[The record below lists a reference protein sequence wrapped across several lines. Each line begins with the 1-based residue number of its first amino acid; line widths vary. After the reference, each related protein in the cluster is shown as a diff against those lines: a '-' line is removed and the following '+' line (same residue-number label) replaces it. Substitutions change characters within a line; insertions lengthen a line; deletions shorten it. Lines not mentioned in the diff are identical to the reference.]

1 MQVGNWQN
9 KVYIRWIAYH
19 HTNAKGV
26 SFEGAV
32 VQISQEKCKWKWMM
46 VKQLVDILSGVFL
59 AKPMQT
65 LFNHHNMGPLNLNSL
80 DEITD
85 SFSEAEKI
93 EDYQDTVKPCLTA
106 TTIQVKEAEHGFI
119 QNTKNSNPLL
129 ASDMIT
135 GLCSSL
141 IHRTSTGL
149 KRCFERM
156 MLDKASNTSS
166 PLLYFSVTSKLRN
179 ARSDHETQSPLQLN
193 EIINHRKYITQKP
206 QNIVE
211 LNAEENDHFYCFNGK
226 IKRTMN
232 HVGPAV

>member
-32 VQISQEKCKWKWMM
+32 VQNSQEKCTWKWMM
-46 VKQLVDILSGVFL
+46 VKQLVDILSGVFM

-65 LFNHHNMGPLNLNSL
+65 LFNHHNMGSLNLNG
-80 DEITD
+80 INKTP
-85 SFSEAEKI
+85 EKI
-93 EDYQDTVKPCLTA
+93 EDYQDTVMPCVTG
-106 TTIQVKEAEHGFI
+106 TTMQVKEAESGFTTKKH
-119 QNTKNSNPLL
+119 NTVI
-129 ASDMIT
+129 ASDVIS

-149 KRCFERM
+149 KKCLEKM
-156 MLDKASNTSS
+156 MLDKVNYTTSS
-166 PLLYFSVTSKLRN
+166 PLVYFSVTSKLRN
-179 ARSDHETQSPLQLN
+179 ARSDHETHIPLQLN
-193 EIINHRKYITQKP
+193 KITDHRKYIKQKP

-211 LNAEENDHFYCFNGK
+211 LSADENDHFYYFNGK

-232 HVGPAV
+232 HFGPAV

>member
-1 MQVGNWQN
+1 MQVRNWQN
-9 KVYIRWIAYH
+9 KAYIRWIAYH
-19 HTNAKGV
+19 HTNANGV

-32 VQISQEKCKWKWMM
+32 VQNNQEKCKWKWMM

-65 LFNHHNMGPLNLNSL
+65 LFSHHNMGPLNLNSL
-80 DEITD
+80 DEIPY

-93 EDYQDTVKPCLTA
+93 EDNQDTVMPCVTA
-106 TTIQVKEAEHGFI
+106 TTMQVKEAERGFT

-129 ASDMIT
+129 TSDMIT

-141 IHRTSTGL
+141 IHRTSSGL
-149 KRCFERM
+149 KRCLERM
-156 MLDKASNTSS
+156 MLDKVNYT
-166 PLLYFSVTSKLRN
+166 VTSKLRN
-179 ARSDHETQSPLQLN
+179 ARSDHKTQSALQLH
-193 EIINHRKYITQKP
+193 EIINYRKYITQKP

-211 LNAEENDHFYCFNGK
+211 LSEENDHFYYFNGK

-232 HVGPAV
+232 HFGPAV